1 MSAGSAALHRKSG
14 AHKPKTGN
22 AERLIWVAVAILT
35 LVVLSLYLRTL
46 GKQSLWFDEGL
57 SVAFAGRS
65 LPQLMRTLIYEDL
78 HPPLYYLLLHFWMWL
93 AGNSAWAVRLPSA
106 VAAALLPPLAF
117 AVVWEVWGDG
127 PGTLWPRLLAGL
139 SAAAL
144 VASSPF
150 IAYYAQETRMYSL
163 AAILALAATWAYLR
177 ALRSVPPEAGLS
189 GTGRRWWVIF
199 SCFLA
204 ASLYTQYLSVFVVP
218 AFTCYAL
225 LVDRKALART
235 ARYTLLAALLYL
247 PWVVPAGLQVGRL
260 LRTPDYWVTT
270 RISPMW
276 FLRAMWGTFL
286 PSARLLW
293 GAASGA
299 AILLL
304 LGALAVRRRFKLSE
318 HARRGALVFLACL
331 IPLALTYAAVSLAPK
346 FAARYAIVMAA
357 PLYICIALALYA
369 ILGSRPLGRVLMA
382 LLLLGAVVVTSR
394 SALAVLEGRENPR
407 DDARGLASYLTQNA
421 QANDD
426 LFLAEDAPYALTY
439 YYRGAA
445 HWQGLHVG
453 QDFSQAAARLNAL
466 LQGHPRRVWLVL
478 WHYEFA
484 DPTDMLVTELLRVS
498 QEIDVPQQFLGYRLR
513 AFDMRDYEQTIAAY
527 PQPTHA
533 VQAEFAS
540 GLRLLGFDRLPD
552 ARGQLHY
559 VMYWQAQRHLE
570 RNYSLT
576 LSFQDADGHEYLRQ
590 DEALCTDYF
599 LPPAWPMQTTIRGR
613 VDVVLPADLPP
624 LAYRVN
630 LQVLDP
636 VAQRNLDV
644 VDAHGSAQGQ
654 VLALEELTLSKTS
667 LGQTPAPIRNTVQAD
682 MGGGLQL
689 LGFDLPTAEYRQGDG
704 AQLTLWWQSVS
715 KPLTDHQARVRLL
728 DHKRAVAWEHQ
739 QPLLPGHA
747 TTSWQP
753 GEINRAIYAFAI
765 PADLPAGEYSLQ
777 AGSENRVI
785 SVAQVRITSREHHY
799 DVPAMQHT
807 LGTRF
812 GQGITLLGYD
822 LQPAALRPGQALTV
836 TLYWQPGQAI
846 SDSFKVSVQLLAD
859 DLHVVAQEDS
869 VPVGWTYPTTAWL
882 PGEVIADQH
891 VVALKPDMAVGEYNL
906 IVALYEEQG
915 GVRLPVEQVGR
926 TSDHALL
933 TPLRIAP

>member
-1 MSAGSAALHRKSG
+1 LDREPEP
-14 AHKPKTGN
+14 HKPKASR
-22 AERLIWVAVAILT
+22 AERLIWTAVAILA
-35 LVVLSLYLRTL
+35 LVVFGLYLRTL
-46 GKQSLWFDEGL
+46 DKQSLWFDEGL

-78 HPPLYYLLLHFWMWL
+78 HPPLYYLLLHFWMLL

-106 VAAALLPPLAF
+106 VAAALLVPLAF
-117 AVVWEVWGDG
+117 AVVREVWADE
-127 PGTLWPRLLAGL
+127 PGTLQPRFLAGL
-139 SAAAL
+139 SAAVL
-144 VASSPF
+144 VGSSPF

-163 AAILALAATWAYLR
+163 AAVLALAATWAYLR
-177 ALRSVPPEAGLS
+177 ALRSVPPQAGLHS
-189 GTGRRWWVIF
+189 TGQRWWVAF
-199 SCFLA
+199 SGFLA

-218 AFTCYAL
+218 AFVCYAL

-235 ARYTLLAALLYL
+235 ARYILLAALLYL
-247 PWVVPAGLQVGRL
+247 PWVVPTGLQLGRL
-260 LRTPDYWVTT
+260 IRTPDYWVAT

-276 FLRAMWGTFL
+276 FVRAMWSTFL

-293 GAASGA
+293 GAAAGA

-304 LGALAVRRRFKLSE
+304 LGVLAIRRRFTLSE
-318 HARRGALVFLACL
+318 RARRAVLVFLACL
-331 IPLALTYAAVSLAPK
+331 IPLALTYVTVSLAPK

-369 ILGSRPLGRVLMA
+369 ILGSRPLGRILMA
-382 LLLLGAVVVTSR
+382 LLVLGAVVVTSR
-394 SALAVLEGRENPR
+394 SALAVLDGHENPR
-407 DDARGLASYLTQNA
+407 DDARGLAAYLTQNA
-421 QANDD
+421 QANDT
-426 LFLAEDAPYALTY
+426 LFLTEDAPYALTY

-445 HWQGLHVG
+445 PWQGLHVG

-466 LQGHPRRVWLVL
+466 LRGHPRRVWLVL

-484 DPTDMLVTELLRVS
+484 DPTDMLVTELLRVG
-498 QEIDVPQQFLGYRLR
+498 QEVDVPQQFLGYRLR
-513 AFDMRDYEQTIAAY
+513 AFDIRDYKQTIAAY
-527 PQPTHA
+527 PQPA
-533 VQAEFAS
+533 QAMQAEFAS

-559 VMYWQAQRHLE
+559 VMYWQAQQHLQ

-599 LPPAWPMQTTIRGR
+599 LPPAWPVQTPIRGR
-613 VDVVLPADLPP
+613 VDVVLPSDLPP
-624 LAYRVN
+624 LTYRVY

-654 VLALEELTLSKTS
+654 VLALEELALSKAS
-667 LGQTPAPIRNTVQAD
+667 LGQTPAPIRNPVQAD
-682 MGGGLQL
+682 MGDGLQL
-689 LGFDLPTAEYRQGDG
+689 LGFDLPAAEYRQGEG
-704 AQLTLWWQSVS
+704 AQLTLWWQSAS
-715 KPLTDHQARVRLL
+715 KPHTDHQVRVRLL

-739 QPLLPGHA
+739 QPLLPGHP

-753 GEINRAIYAFAI
+753 GEINRAIYTFVI

-785 SVAQVRITSREHHY
+785 SMAQVRITSREHHY
-799 DVPAMQHT
+799 DVPAMQHA

-812 GQGITLLGYD
+812 GRGITLLGYD

-836 TLYWQPGQAI
+836 TLYWQPEQAI

-891 VVALKPDMAVGEYNL
+891 VVALKPELVTGEYRL

-915 GVRLPVEQVGR
+915 KTRLLAEQAG
-926 TSDHALL
+926 TSSDHVLL
-933 TPLRIAP
+933 APLRVAP